1 MPATS
6 RCRRP
11 VELLQHVP
19 LPQAMLMMLMMPMLI
34 LILILMP
41 MMMMMMIM
49 MMIMMMMMMMMR
61 MMMRM
66 LTTTMTI
73 RKKTVMV
80 VMMMSMVMMWMVTT
94 TTATKIM
101 MRLMMVVVTMLDG
114 DDDDGDDEDDDN
126 DDEEDRHRFILIIV
140 VIVMAMTI
148 MRHSKA
154 RQSVVFASSRPQTG
168 VVLLNHMKF
177 TRSDRTVCASIS
189 QANPSSNARRES
201 DAASQ
206 RPFHAADAGFG
217 FPSGTV
223 LAHSVHVS
231 PACGRRKTSCACAPP
246 IRDSRNCRRKCSR
259 HVGVSR
265 TAQRHLPLCSPHLAG
280 QLCPSHWHE
289 GS

>member
-49 MMIMMMMMMMMR
+49 MIMMMM

>member
-1 MPATS
+1 
-6 RCRRP
+6 
-11 VELLQHVP
+11 
-19 LPQAMLMMLMMPMLI
+19 
-34 LILILMP
+34 
-41 MMMMMMIM
+41 
-49 MMIMMMMMMMMR
+49 
-61 MMMRM
+61 
-66 LTTTMTI
+66 
-73 RKKTVMV
+73 MV

-114 DDDDGDDEDDDN
+114 DDDDDGDDEDDDN